1 MKKPWYMQLIFKC
14 LYYSPGSSK
23 AVSMMRVLQLFLVQT
38 RPSLQWLSRIHWPS
52 SALQGLVFEQIFF
65 SIGPEK
71 DFWYLMIMMIFNRKC
86 GYLCIV
92 FYDFTE
98 TYEMKCDYFINCR
111 YLEKLWL
118 WRSGQADIQRLKLGL
133 SYSVIHMTWLVGYQL
148 P

>member
-1 MKKPWYMQLIFKC
+1 MSISLFYHVS
-14 LYYSPGSSK
+14 YNYSPELSK
-23 AVSMMRVLQLFLVQT
+23 AVALNRELQLFLIHT
-38 RPSLQWLSRIHWPS
+38 RPSLHWLSRKHSPS
-52 SALQGLVFEQIFF
+52 FTLQGLVFEQIIL
-65 SIGPEK
+65 SIGSKK
-71 DFWYLMIMMIFNRKC
+71 DFWYLITMMIFNRNC

-118 WRSGQADIQRLKLGL
+118 WRSGQADIQRLKLDL
-133 SYSVIHMTWLVGYQL
+133 SYSVNHMTWLVGYQL